1 MFLRRSSSTIY
12 SVPCKTKTKGI
23 GLKEY
28 QNYVVLIDSRL
39 KTKKKKKGGVAL
51 IVLLCIEH
59 TIFKN
64 IGSVVL

>member
-1 MFLRRSSSTIY
+1 MFLRRSSGTIY

-39 KTKKKKKGGVAL
+39 KTKKKKRGVWL
-51 IVLLCIEH
+51 
-59 TIFKN
+59 
-64 IGSVVL
+64 